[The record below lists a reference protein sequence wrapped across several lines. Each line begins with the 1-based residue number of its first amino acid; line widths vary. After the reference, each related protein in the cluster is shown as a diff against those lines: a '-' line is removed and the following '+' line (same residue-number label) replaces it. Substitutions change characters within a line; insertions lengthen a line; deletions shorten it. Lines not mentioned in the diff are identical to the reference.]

1 MLDEIRIGKIVEE
14 VLGEQDFLV
23 NVRINKSNVVQV
35 FVDSYEGLSINRCA
49 EISRHLE
56 SRLDRDSED
65 FELQVSSPGLT
76 ENFRVREQYLKNRG
90 REVEVVTKNEL
101 KFTGILKNIEN
112 DFILLEVSSREKV
125 EGKKKKQL
133 VTREHQVGFEDIK
146 SAKVVISFK

>member
-76 ENFRVREQYLKNRG
+76 ENFRVREQYLKNRE
-90 REVEVVTKNEL
+90 REVEIVTKNEL

>member
-1 MLDEIRIGKIVEE
+1 MLDETRIGKIVEE

>member
-1 MLDEIRIGKIVEE
+1 MLDETRIGKIVEE

-23 NVRINKSNVVQV
+23 NVRINKSNVVKV
-35 FVDSYEGLSINRCA
+35 FVDSNEGLSINRCA

-76 ENFRVREQYLKNRG
+76 ENFRVREQYLKNRE
-90 REVEVVTKNEL
+90 REVEIVTKNEL

-125 EGKKKKQL
+125 EGKK
-133 VTREHQVGFEDIK
+133 
-146 SAKVVISFK
+146 